1 MQWPIEEGQT
11 MQWPIKEEQTMQWP
25 IEKQNKQTNNG
36 GQNTTQ
42 LIDLKCI
49 DDKST
54 EGMTT

>member
-1 MQWPIEEGQT
+1 
-11 MQWPIKEEQTMQWP
+11 MQWPIKDEQTMQWP

-42 LIDLKCI
+42 LIDFKWI

>member
-1 MQWPIEEGQT
+1 